1 MMEQVY
7 NISSFTNLNNE
18 ESVNDISAVAVSKGQ
33 QIYNQLYTAALL
45 SMIKDNFPL
54 YDSIEEFKDAY
65 IIIDTPQ
72 LDFNIPPTSVS
83 IREKNDITHSINID
97 LSKYW
102 PSYKYLN
109 GGSNDIIM
117 INKKD
122 IVANYELISVDY
134 VRNIA
139 IMKNKESGITYNI
152 PLNKIDNNSPISSDL
167 FRNTFTDI
175 INNG

>member
-1 MMEQVY
+1 MGQVY

-18 ESVNDISAVAVSKGQ
+18 ESVIDVSNVVVSKGQ
-33 QIYNQLYTAALL
+33 QIYRQLYNAALL
-45 SMIKDNFPL
+45 SMIKDNFPSYNSL
-54 YDSIEEFKDAY
+54 EEFKDAY
-65 IIIDTPQ
+65 IIIDAPQ
-72 LDFNIPPTSVS
+72 LDFNMPPSNISV
-83 IREKNDITHSINID
+83 REKNDITNSINID

-102 PSYKYLN
+102 PSYKYLS

-117 INKKD
+117 IDEKD

-134 VRNIA
+134 VRNNA

-152 PLNKIDNNSPISSDL
+152 TLNKIDKNTPIAKDF

>member
-1 MMEQVY
+1 MGQFY

-18 ESVNDISAVAVSKGQ
+18 ESLSDVSNIVVGKGSQ
-33 QIYNQLYTAALL
+33 VYMQLYNAALL
-45 SMIKDNFPL
+45 SMIKDKFPT
-54 YDSIEEFKDAY
+54 YNSVEEFKDDY
-65 IIIDTPQ
+65 IIIDAPQ
-72 LDFNIPPTSVS
+72 LDFNMPPSSVS
-83 IREKNDITHSINID
+83 IREKNDITSSINID

-117 INKKD
+117 IDKKD
-122 IVANYELISVDY
+122 IIANYELISVDY
-134 VRNIA
+134 VRNKA
-139 IMKNKESGITYNI
+139 VMKNKENGISYTI
-152 PLNKIDNNSPISSDL
+152 ALNKIDKNTPISDEL

>member
-1 MMEQVY
+1 MMGQVY

-18 ESVNDISAVAVSKGQ
+18 ESVSDVSTVVVGKGP
-33 QIYNQLYTAALL
+33 QIYKQLYTAALL
-45 SMIKDNFPL
+45 SMIKDNFPS
-54 YDSIEEFKDAY
+54 YNTIEEFKDAY
-65 IIIDTPQ
+65 IIIDSPQ
-72 LDFNIPPTSVS
+72 LDFNMPPTIVS

-102 PSYKYLN
+102 PPYKYLS

-117 INKKD
+117 INTKD

-134 VRNIA
+134 IRNIA
-139 IMKNKESGITYNI
+139 IMKNKESGIMYNI
-152 PLNKIDNNSPISSDL
+152 PLNKIDKNTPISADL

>member
-1 MMEQVY
+1 
-7 NISSFTNLNNE
+7 
-18 ESVNDISAVAVSKGQ
+18 
-33 QIYNQLYTAALL
+33 
-45 SMIKDNFPL
+45 MIKDKFPT
-54 YDSIEEFKDAY
+54 YSSVEEFKDDY
-65 IIIDTPQ
+65 IIIDAPQ
-72 LDFNIPPTSVS
+72 LDFNMAPSSVS
-83 IREKNDITHSINID
+83 IREKNDITNSVNID

-117 INKKD
+117 IDKKD

-134 VRNIA
+134 IRNTA

-152 PLNKIDNNSPISSDL
+152 TLNKIDKNTPISTDF

>member
-1 MMEQVY
+1 MGQVY

-18 ESVNDISAVAVSKGQ
+18 ESVSDVSNVVVSKAL
-33 QIYNQLYTAALL
+33 QIYTQLYNAALL
-45 SMIKDNFPL
+45 SMIKDNFPS
-54 YDSIEEFKDAY
+54 YNTIEEFKDAY

-72 LDFNIPPTSVS
+72 LDFNMPPTSIS

-117 INKKD
+117 IDEKD

-134 VRNIA
+134 IRNTA

-152 PLNKIDNNSPISSDL
+152 TLNKIDKNTPISTDF